1 MDVIHSPL
9 EENITNL
16 QPSYRQHISRA
27 VLEAVCFQVMLSSK
41 NIVRVLSILIWISLE
56 IFFKLGR
63 YKNKNIRLLR
73 FSEPWWPTLVVNPSS
88 FSSMEVCTLLLSP
101 NLDFL

>member
-56 IFFKLGR
+56 IFFKLDLER
-63 YKNKNIRLLR
+63 IKNCDHPIMSN
-73 FSEPWWPTLVVNPSS
+73 
-88 FSSMEVCTLLLSP
+88 
-101 NLDFL
+101 NLKTRRKRKD

>member
-27 VLEAVCFQVMLSSK
+27 VLEAVCFQVMKSSK

-56 IFFKLGR
+56 IFFKLDL
-63 YKNKNIRLLR
+63 YKTR
-73 FSEPWWPTLVVNPSS
+73 TLG
-88 FSSMEVCTLLLSP
+88 C
-101 NLDFL
+101 

>member
-41 NIVRVLSILIWISLE
+41 NIVRVLSILILVSLE
-56 IFFKLGR
+56 TIFKLGR

-88 FSSMEVCTLLLSP
+88 FLSMEVCALLVSP